1 MIETIQHDD
10 GRVELNGDA
19 EESIRSSSLF
29 NEDLAPVP
37 VAKRTW
43 TTYNYAALWISMA
56 HCIPTYMMASGLI
69 SAGMNWW
76 QALFTI
82 LLGNTIVLAPI
93 LLNSHPGTKYG
104 IPFPVF
110 ARAAYGTMG
119 SNLPALMRAIVA
131 CGWFG
136 IQAWIGGQALQTFF
150 AAFIPGWATLLGG
163 PWQSDL
169 VINIRALHLYYEFGF
184 RGHTPTEFL
193 SFLIFWGT
201 NIVIIYRGM
210 DLLRMVENWAAP
222 YVLIMTAVL
231 LGWILYQAGGIGFL
245 LHEPGKFQTFGQF
258 WPVFIP
264 SLTAMIGFW
273 ATLSLNMPDFTR
285 FGKSQKEQAVGQVVA
300 LPTTMTIFAAMGI
313 LITSAAVVVF
323 PNMNPA
329 DAWDP
334 VKLVGQFS
342 QPVVVAISMFT
353 VVVATLSVN
362 IAANVV
368 SPANDFANAFPKLIS
383 FRTGGLITGI
393 IGILMQPWKLL
404 ADPSGYI
411 FGWLVGYSGGLGSI
425 AGVLIADY
433 WLVRRRE
440 LALGDLYRPHGEYS
454 RYVIG
459 VKARTIILSAF
470 VLMGVLLSIP
480 FSHFEG
486 TWFSVWTVRTAIIVL
501 IYLLGCLITS
511 EYLAKKGFNSI
522 AIAATLI
529 GCFFAWIGL
538 IIPTFGS
545 LYDYGWF
552 VGFGVAFV
560 AHWALMATIPPKQT
574 YHGAT
579 EGAEGF

>member
-1 MIETIQHDD
+1 MSETVQHRD
-10 GRVELNGDA
+10 GRVDLTPEAYDDIA
-19 EESIRSSSLF
+19 SSKMF

-37 VAKRTW
+37 VAKRKW
-43 TTYNYAALWISMA
+43 STYNYAALWISMA

-76 QALFTI
+76 QALITI
-82 LLGNTIVLAPI
+82 LLGNTIVLIPI

-110 ARAAYGTMG
+110 ARAAYGTSG

-150 AAFIPGWATLLGG
+150 GSIIPGWQDLLGG
-163 PWQSDL
+163 PFL
-169 VINIRALHLYYEFGF
+169 
-184 RGHTPTEFL
+184 GHTTTEWV
-193 SFLIFWGT
+193 SFMIFWGM
-201 NIVIIYRGM
+201 NIVIIYKGM
-210 DLLRMVENWAAP
+210 DLLRVVENWAAP
-222 YVLIMTAVL
+222 YVLIMTAIL
-231 LGWILYQAGGIGFL
+231 LGWVLYQAGGVGFL
-245 LHEPGKFQTFGQF
+245 LNEPDKFNTFGEF
-258 WPVFIP
+258 WPVFVP
-264 SLTAMIGFW
+264 SLTGMIGFW

-285 FGKSQKEQAVGQVVA
+285 FGHSQREQVIGQTVA
-300 LPTTMTIFAAMGI
+300 LPTTMVIFAAMGVV
-313 LITSAAVVVF
+313 ITSAALIIF
-323 PNMNPA
+323 PHMNPA

-433 WLVRRRE
+433 WIIRKRE
-440 LALGDLYRPHGEYS
+440 LNLGDLYRTK
-454 RYVIG
+454 G
-459 VKARTIILSAF
+459 VYAGWNWRA
-470 VLMGVLLSIP
+470 VL
-480 FSHFEG
+480 
-486 TWFSVWTVRTAIIVL
+486 
-501 IYLLGCLITS
+501 
-511 EYLAKKGFNSI
+511 
-522 AIAATLI
+522 ATLL

-538 IIPTFGS
+538 LVEPFRP

-552 VGFGVAFV
+552 IGFGVAFLT
-560 AHWALMATIPPKQT
+560 HWLLMRAAPP
-574 YHGAT
+574 AP
-579 EGAEGF
+579 AVNIS